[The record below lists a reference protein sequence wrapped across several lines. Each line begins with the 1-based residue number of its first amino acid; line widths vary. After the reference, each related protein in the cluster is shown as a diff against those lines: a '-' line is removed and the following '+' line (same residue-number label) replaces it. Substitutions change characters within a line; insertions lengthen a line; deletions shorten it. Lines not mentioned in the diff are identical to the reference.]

1 MLLTDSDEG
10 WAGVRRV
17 KREVTSVF
25 GVAGLRSLPAGGRPR
40 GGVSTQGKQGGE
52 AKAQPVRVRRLN
64 RRKRAHC
71 MLAASAWGTLH
82 SKPAGTGAAE
92 WKLL

>member
-1 MLLTDSDEG
+1 MLLTASDEG

-25 GVAGLRSLPAGGRPR
+25 AVAGLRSLPAGGRPR

-52 AKAQPVRVRRLN
+52 AKAQPVRVRRL
-64 RRKRAHC
+64 
-71 MLAASAWGTLH
+71 
-82 SKPAGTGAAE
+82 
-92 WKLL
+92 